1 MRVFLD
7 TNILLDA
14 LETSRERHRYGQAIL
29 GLAARGIIDAVVS
42 AQSLVDLAYI
52 YTKGSKVRLQE
63 LKTLFSRLDDI
74 LTIRDTSRRSLLL
87 ASNHFTDDFEDAVQ
101 SVIALD
107 AACELIIT
115 SDKHFDEPLGLP
127 VVSPD
132 AFCQDYFKDN
142 S

>member
-29 GLAARGIIDAVVS
+29 GLAARGIIEAVVS

-52 YTKGSKVRLQE
+52 YTKGNKARLQE
-63 LKTLFSRLDDI
+63 LKTLLSRLDDI

-87 ASNHFTDDFEDAVQ
+87 AANHFINDFEDAVQ
-101 SVIALD
+101 SVIAVD

-115 SDKHFDEPLGLP
+115 NDKHFDEPFGLP

-132 AFCQDYFKDN
+132 AFCQDYFKEN
-142 S
+142 P